1 MLLPVL
7 LRGQPIHDRP
17 RPPAPGLHLHE
28 PNDREGGLGLREK
41 RYRSRLRIVAD
52 ILAVLV
58 EEGGSAG
65 PTRILYGANLS
76 HDRLVRYLRE
86 MEEKELIERRND
98 DGRTV
103 YGITEKGKRLLDE
116 VRKIEELLRAFGLE
130 I

>member
-1 MLLPVL
+1 
-7 LRGQPIHDRP
+7 
-17 RPPAPGLHLHE
+17 
-28 PNDREGGLGLREK
+28 LREK